1 MFKSI
6 MLKVG
11 ALGAIF
17 HGRRHQGRHRCSPT
31 SRDET
36 RFGWT
41 SMTPGEPETAGV
53 DHTSQGTSPQ
63 DFYVVFPNIPALPA
77 NVGS

>member
-1 MFKSI
+1 
-6 MLKVG
+6 
-11 ALGAIF
+11 
-17 HGRRHQGRHRCSPT
+17 
-31 SRDET
+31 
-36 RFGWT
+36 
-41 SMTPGEPETAGV
+41 MTPGEPETAGV